1 MEIEIISETVL
12 QNRGK
17 LLRLL
22 TNTHAN
28 FQGLNHLWR
37 LSWMFAG
44 QEWQVVLRR
53 VSCQRPKSE
62 REVNVGLFL

>member
-1 MEIEIISETVL
+1 MQIFKDLIIVYNVL
-12 QNRGK
+12 W
-17 LLRLL
+17 
-22 TNTHAN
+22 H
-28 FQGLNHLWR
+28 